1 MCVLWGIPWDMAS
14 FMQLQLSWTII
25 FTASMF
31 AFLLI
36 FPVVKKVKVELSG
49 CLQSSNCIF
58 ESRDVLSL
66 KIALSLLV
74 THFTGGRR
82 REPTD
87 FVSFRL
93 QFQFLADY
101 FLQAFSA
108 DQSRWKAWSADSSLD
123 ALCLLLSCSQCNSP
137 LQLSAWNLMWLKL

>member
-1 MCVLWGIPWDMAS
+1 MAS

-31 AFLLI
+31 ASLLM

-74 THFTGGRR
+74 TNFTGGKR

-108 DQSRWKAWSADSSLD
+108 DQSR
-123 ALCLLLSCSQCNSP
+123 
-137 LQLSAWNLMWLKL
+137 